1 MNKFEKINSFMDGE
15 LDSAGEQ
22 ELFDEMATNDTM
34 RSEFKNLLAISAA
47 VKNNKQAFTKNKK
60 SKKAVFAALGLS
72 IPVADAVSGGV
83 ATTAAGSAVGYGL
96 KSILATGV
104 LSAVVTAILL
114 WGIGDSN
121 TENNTVVNKI
131 DDQHLSQQLS
141 IELPAEN
148 SDPTPIVSSRDV
160 SVSNTDSKYKAMYE
174 RAMILNNNL
183 QEQLSGYAT
192 KLKDQEAIIVA
203 KNAQLAEYRN
213 NIGSLESNIAVNSS
227 NYSLMAAKQDE
238 NNKLISELSSSNSDL
253 QERISSMK
261 TENAITPMVLQP
273 TSGASSWSAEWKGS
287 QTYNDNSFEFDKSDY
302 SQFNNNSLSI
312 MYNFENGFSVGSE
325 LRQETFLLEFTGED
339 VNDVTYLY
347 RQEPNFTTLSFL
359 GRYTYDMSNTLDPFA
374 QFTFG
379 GNKIGIVGRMMGGV
393 VYSPYQNFNMIF
405 GLEYNNMS
413 FQYQGDRFNSGKIG
427 INYGVSVQF

>member
-1 MNKFEKINSFMDGE
+1 MDGE

-22 ELFDEMATNDTM
+22 ELFDEMATNDAM
-34 RSEFKNLLAISAA
+34 RGEFKHLLAISAA

-83 ATTAAGSAVGYGL
+83 ATTAAGSAVGYGF
-96 KSILATGV
+96 KSLLATGV
-104 LSAVVTAILL
+104 LSAVVTAILI

-121 TENNTVVNKI
+121 SENISKVNKV
-131 DDQHLSQQLS
+131 DNHQLS
-141 IELPAEN
+141 NQLIIELPEEN

-160 SVSNTDSKYKAMYE
+160 SINNTESKYKAMYE
-174 RAMILNNNL
+174 KAMILNNAL
-183 QEQLSGYAT
+183 QEKVSEYAV

-213 NIGSLESNIAVNSS
+213 NIGTLESNIAVNSA
-227 NYSLMAAKQDE
+227 NYSKLAAEQDKSDE
-238 NNKLISELSSSNSDL
+238 LISELSANNSDL
-253 QERISSMK
+253 QARINSMK
-261 TENAITPMVLQP
+261 TDNAITPMVLQP
-273 TSGASSWSAEWKGS
+273 TNGTSSWSAEWKGS
-287 QTYNDNSFEFDKSDY
+287 QTYNDNDFEFNKNDY

-359 GRYTYDMSNTLDPFA
+359 GRYTYDLSTSLDPFA

-379 GNKIGIVGRMMGGV
+379 GNKIGVVGRLMGGV

>member
-15 LDSAGEQ
+15 LDHAREQ
-22 ELFDEMATNDTM
+22 ELFEEMATNDAM
-34 RSEFKNLLAISAA
+34 RGEFKNLLAISAA
-47 VKNNKQAFTKNKK
+47 LKNNKKAFTKNKK

-72 IPVADAVSGGV
+72 IPVADAVSGSV
-83 ATTAAGSAVGYGL
+83 AATTAGSAVGYGI
-96 KSILATGV
+96 KSLLATGV
-104 LSAVVTAILL
+104 LSAVVTAIIL
-114 WGIGDSN
+114 WGVGNSN
-121 TENNTVVNKI
+121 SGNNTAVNKA
-131 DDQHLSQQLS
+131 DNQHLSNQLT
-141 IELPAEN
+141 IELPKEN
-148 SDPTPIVSSRDV
+148 TDPTPIVSSRDV
-160 SVSNTDSKYKAMYE
+160 SGNSSDSKYKTMYE
-174 RAMILNNNL
+174 RAMILNNTL
-183 QEQLSGYAT
+183 QEQVSEYAA
-192 KLKDQEAIIVA
+192 KLKEQEAIIVA
-203 KNAQLAEYRN
+203 KNAQLSEYRN
-213 NIGSLESNIAVNSS
+213 TIGTLESNIAVNNT
-227 NYSLMAAKQDE
+227 NYSLMETKQEE

-261 TENAITPMVLQP
+261 TENAITPLVLHP
-273 TSGASSWSAEWKGS
+273 TSGSSSWSAEWKGS
-287 QTYNDNSFEFDKSDY
+287 QTYNDNDFEFNKNDY

-325 LRQETFLLEFTGED
+325 LRQETFLLEFDGED

-379 GNKIGIVGRMMGGV
+379 GNKIGVVGRLMGGL
-393 VYSPYQNFNMIF
+393 VYSPYHNFNMIF

-427 INYGVSVQF
+427 INYGISVQF

>member
-1 MNKFEKINSFMDGE
+1 MDGE

-22 ELFDEMATNDTM
+22 ELFDEMATNDAM
-34 RSEFKNLLAISAA
+34 RGEFKNLLAISAA

-96 KSILATGV
+96 KSLLATGV

-114 WGIGDSN
+114 WGLGDSN
-121 TENNTVVNKI
+121 TENNTKVKKV
-131 DDQHLSQQLS
+131 DDQILSQQLI
-141 IELPAEN
+141 IELPEEN

-160 SVSNTDSKYKAMYE
+160 NVSNTDSRYKAMYE
-174 RAMILNNNL
+174 KAMILNNAL
-183 QEQLSGYAT
+183 QKQVGEFAA
-192 KLKDQEAIIVA
+192 KLKEQESIIVA

-213 NIGSLESNIAVNSS
+213 TIGTLESNIAVNST
-227 NYSLMAAKQDE
+227 NYNLLADKQNE
-238 NNKLISELSSSNSDL
+238 NDKMISELSNTNSDL
-253 QERISSMK
+253 QARINSMK
-261 TENAITPMVLQP
+261 TENSITPMVLQP
-273 TSGASSWSAEWKGS
+273 SNGTSSWSAEWKGS
-287 QTYNDNSFEFDKSDY
+287 QTYNDNNFEFDKSNY

-374 QFTFG
+374 EFTFG
-379 GNKIGIVGRMMGGV
+379 GNKIGVVGRLMGGV

-413 FQYQGDRFNSGKIG
+413 FQYQGDRFNSGKVG